1 MRLIYWLVSVV
12 GCIAGATHVFADTG
26 MRNSQLIEYQIKASY
41 IYNFLQFVKF
51 PREAL
56 HAEGEVVVC
65 IAGENRF
72 GNALFELEGAKTSQG
87 LIHVELVEPHANAIQ
102 NKKCNVLYFVGNAYH
117 KAQSIL
123 ADVDSRRVLTIGEEQ
138 SFVNIGG
145 SIELYIEDD
154 VVRFRVNV
162 EQVKQADFHVA
173 AQLME
178 MGSPL

>member
-1 MRLIYWLVSVV
+1 MRPIYLLLTALVLAAS
-12 GCIAGATHVFADTG
+12 GTNVFADRG
-26 MRNSQLIEYQIKASY
+26 MRENQMVEYQIKASY

-51 PREAL
+51 PSDAL
-56 HAEGEVVVC
+56 QAEGEVVVC

-72 GNALFELEGAKTSQG
+72 GNALYELDGAKTSQG
-87 LIHVELVEPHANAIQ
+87 LIQVEVVEPQPSAVYGR
-102 NKKCNVLYFVGNAYH
+102 KCNVLYVVGNEDK
-117 KAQSIL
+117 KARAIL
-123 ADVDSRRVLTIGEEQ
+123 ESVDPRKVLTIGEDQ
-138 SFVNIGG
+138 SFVRIGG

-162 EQVKQADFHVA
+162 EQVKQADFQVA

>member
-1 MRLIYWLVSVV
+1 MRLAYRLLLALFF
-12 GCIAGATHVFADTG
+12 IAGFAPAYADSG
-26 MRNSQLIEYQIKASY
+26 VRNSQMVEYQIKASY

-51 PREAL
+51 PSDAL
-56 HAEGEVVVC
+56 RDEGEVVVC

-72 GNALFELEGAKTSQG
+72 GNALLELDGAKTSQG
-87 LIHVELVEPHANAIQ
+87 VIHVELVEPHTNAVH
-102 NKKCNVLYFVGNAYH
+102 NKRCNVLYVVGSE
-117 KAQSIL
+117 AQRTRVL
-123 ADVDSRRVLTIGEEQ
+123 LENVDPRKVLTIGEDQ
-138 SFVNIGG
+138 SFVRIGG

-162 EQVKQADFHVA
+162 EQVKKADFQVA

>member
-1 MRLIYWLVSVV
+1 MRPINRLLSVLLLI
-12 GCIAGATHVFADTG
+12 ATTLPVYADRG
-26 MRNSQLIEYQIKASY
+26 MRNSQMVEYQIKASY

-51 PREAL
+51 PSDAL
-56 HAEGEVVVC
+56 RDDGEVVVC

-72 GNALFELEGAKTSQG
+72 GRALFELDGAKTSQG
-87 LIHVELVEPHANAIQ
+87 LIHVELVEPHTNAVH
-102 NKKCNVLYFVGNAYH
+102 NKRCNVLYVVGSE
-117 KAQSIL
+117 AQRARAL
-123 ADVDSRRVLTIGEEQ
+123 LENVDPRKVLTIGEDQ
-138 SFVNIGG
+138 SFVRIGG

-162 EQVKQADFHVA
+162 EQVKQADFQVA